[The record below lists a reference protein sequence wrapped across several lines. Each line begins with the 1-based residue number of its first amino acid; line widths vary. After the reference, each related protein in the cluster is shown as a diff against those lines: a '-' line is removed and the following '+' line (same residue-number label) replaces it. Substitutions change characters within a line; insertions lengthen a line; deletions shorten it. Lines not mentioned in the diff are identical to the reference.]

1 MSEASPMSV
10 QMIRSGSSARIASTL
25 TGASNTCAVGSAG
38 THGSAASKLYAMT
51 GRPIATAGSRSSR
64 ESMATTRFGVTGM
77 S

>member
-1 MSEASPMSV
+1 MSV

-51 GRPIATAGSRSSR
+51 GRPIATAGSRSSL